1 MTTNS
6 ARLFT
11 TVGLLVLT
19 LVLWSCTAATGG
31 AGATDAG
38 AGAASAPSSARRGA
52 VPSSSTATADQA
64 NFGPRD
70 RMLWWTP
77 EQQVAGYRNIE
88 KLYDTR
94 RIEAGGEPYPLPSAP
109 RDFSRVTYELDGAVH
124 SLDDYV
130 RDKRVA
136 GLIVVKDG
144 KILLERYEL
153 GNDEHS
159 RWISFSIA
167 KSVVSMLIGA
177 AIADGY
183 IGSVEE
189 PITRYLPQLAGGG
202 YDGVSIKNVLQMASG
217 IRWNEDYADPS
228 SNVARTPRGNLALLR
243 YMSALPR
250 EVAPGEKFNYNT
262 GETHLAG
269 ALLRAAIGNNLSTY
283 LSHKIWRPFG
293 MESDATWMLH
303 EPAGGETGGCC
314 IQATLRDYARL
325 GVFAMNGGVLRDG
338 TRVLPENWMAE
349 STAPSKGSA
358 GYGYLWWLRDNG
370 TYAGIGIFGQFLYI
384 DPQSKTVIV
393 THSAWPTAV
402 GRELSRHRGALVE
415 ALAAAARAS
424 T

>member
-1 MTTNS
+1 MTTR
-6 ARLFT
+6 APLFT
-11 TVGLLVLT
+11 ALGSLVLA
-19 LVLWSCTAATGG
+19 LSLWSCAATTGSGDAGARTTSATASGAAARSTAPTAAT
-31 AGATDAG
+31 AK
-38 AGAASAPSSARRGA
+38 
-52 VPSSSTATADQA
+52 ADQA

-77 EQQVAGYRNIE
+77 EQQVAGYRNID

-94 RIEAGGEPYPLPSAP
+94 TIEAGGEPYPLVSAP
-109 RDFSRVTYELDGAVH
+109 RDFSKVTYELDGTVY
-124 SLDDYV
+124 SLDDYF

-136 GLIVVKDG
+136 GLIVVHDG
-144 KILLERYEL
+144 KILLERYGL

-183 IGSVEE
+183 IGSVDE

-217 IRWNEDYADPS
+217 SKWNEDYADPS
-228 SNVARTPRGNLALLR
+228 SNVARTPRGILPLLK

-250 EVAPGEKFNYNT
+250 ETAPGETFNYNT

-325 GVFAMNGGVLRDG
+325 GIFAMNGGVLRDG

-370 TYAGIGIFGQFLYI
+370 TYAGIGIFGQFLWI
-384 DPQSKTVIV
+384 DPQSRTVIV

-402 GRELSRHRGALVE
+402 GRDLSRHRGLLVE
-415 ALAAAARAS
+415 ALAAAARQP